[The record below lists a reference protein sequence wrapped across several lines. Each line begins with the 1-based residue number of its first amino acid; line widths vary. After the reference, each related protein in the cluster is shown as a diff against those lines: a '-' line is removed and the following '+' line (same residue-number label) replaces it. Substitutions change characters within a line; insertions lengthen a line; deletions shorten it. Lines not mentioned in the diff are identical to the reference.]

1 MFDEGWQDFVSW
13 CDGDAFYI
21 YFTLTFL
28 LTSISFFGLG
38 HVFVW
43 LDLTSNKLMSKYKM
57 QPVRQNGKS
66 VKTRKKRF
74 PMVPASLMFDVLCLS
89 AS

>member
-1 MFDEGWQDFVSW
+1 MCLNARIEKELLTMFDEGWQDFVSW
-13 CDGDAFYI
+13 CDGDTFYI

-38 HVFVW
+38 HAFVW

-57 QPVRQNGKS
+57 QPVRKS
-66 VKTRKKRF
+66 
-74 PMVPASLMFDVLCLS
+74 S
-89 AS
+89 